1 MCNRVALPSDNGF
14 ENEMNGGYTMKI
26 WKKNMVAAAV
36 LVTVCA
42 GIYVN
47 WLYTEENAA
56 ASLVDTLD
64 TEKVM
69 SEDALILSEDMAAIA
84 SGEGVSTTASDYF
97 AAVRLSRQQARD
109 SAVNLLQEAM
119 AYSTDSVG
127 TKDTESAMEL
137 EDIVQTALSEA
148 QIESLVIAKGYTD
161 CVAYMSGEGISVAV
175 SSPEGGLQQDD
186 VAVIADI
193 VMTQSDYS
201 LDDIRVVEVQ

>member
-1 MCNRVALPSDNGF
+1 
-14 ENEMNGGYTMKI
+14 MKV

-42 GIYVN
+42 GIYGN
-47 WLYTEENAA
+47 WLYTEETTA
-56 ASLVDTLD
+56 ASLTDTLD
-64 TEKVM
+64 AEKVM
-69 SEDALILSEDMAAIA
+69 SDDSLVLSEDMAAIA
-84 SGEGVSTTASDYF
+84 SGEDVQTTSTDYF

-119 AYSTDSVG
+119 AYSGEEGS
-127 TKDTESAMEL
+127 KDVESAMEL

-148 QIESLVIAKGYTD
+148 QIESLIIAKGYAD

-175 SSPEGGLQQDD
+175 SSPEGGLQQAD

-201 LDDIRVVEVQ
+201 LDNIRVVEVQ

>member
-1 MCNRVALPSDNGF
+1 
-14 ENEMNGGYTMKI
+14 MKV

-47 WLYTEENAA
+47 WLYTEETTA
-56 ASLVDTLD
+56 ASLTDTLD
-64 TEKVM
+64 AEKVM
-69 SEDALILSEDMAAIA
+69 SDDSLVLSEDMAAIA
-84 SGEGVSTTASDYF
+84 SGEDVQTTSTDYF

-119 AYSTDSVG
+119 AYSGEEGS
-127 TKDTESAMEL
+127 KDVESAMEL

-148 QIESLVIAKGYTD
+148 QIESLIIAKGYAD

-175 SSPEGGLQQDD
+175 SSPEGGLQQAD

-201 LDDIRVVEVQ
+201 LDNIRVVEVQ

>member
-1 MCNRVALPSDNGF
+1 
-14 ENEMNGGYTMKI
+14 MKV
-26 WKKNMVAAAV
+26 WKKNLVAAAI

-47 WLYTEENAA
+47 WLYTEDKTA
-56 ASLVDTLD
+56 ASLEDSLDTQKVMNEDTLVLSGDMEVIAAGED
-64 TEKVM
+64 T
-69 SEDALILSEDMAAIA
+69 I
-84 SGEGVSTTASDYF
+84 STSTDYF

-109 SAVNLLQEAM
+109 NAVNLLQEAM
-119 AYSTDSVG
+119 AYSGSEG
-127 TKDTESAMEL
+127 SKDVESAMEL
-137 EDIVQTALSEA
+137 EEIVQTALSEA
-148 QIESLVIAKGYTD
+148 QIESLIIAKGYTD

-175 SSPEGGLQQDD
+175 SSPEGGLQQAD

>member
-1 MCNRVALPSDNGF
+1 
-14 ENEMNGGYTMKI
+14 MKV
-26 WKKNMVAAAV
+26 WKKNLVAAAV

-47 WLYTEENAA
+47 WLYTEENTA
-56 ASLVDTLD
+56 ASLTDTLN

-69 SEDALILSEDMAAIA
+69 SEEMLVLSEDMAAIA
-84 SGEGVSTTASDYF
+84 AGESVETTATDYF

-119 AYSTDSVG
+119 AYSESS
-127 TKDTESAMEL
+127 KEAESAVEL
-137 EDIVQTALSEA
+137 ENIVQTALSEA
-148 QIESLVIAKGYTD
+148 QIESLVIAKGYKD
-161 CVAYMSGEGISVAV
+161 GVAYMTGEGISVAV
-175 SSPEGGLQQDD
+175 ASPEGGLQKDD

-193 VMTQSDYS
+193 VMTQSDYD